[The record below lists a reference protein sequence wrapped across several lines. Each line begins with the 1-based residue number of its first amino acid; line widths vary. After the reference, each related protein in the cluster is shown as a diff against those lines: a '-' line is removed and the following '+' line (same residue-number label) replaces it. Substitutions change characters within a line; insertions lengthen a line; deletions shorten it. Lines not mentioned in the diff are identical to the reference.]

1 MKKKRL
7 IFAYHDFLKQGKY
20 NSAHTVLQ
28 LLIRKK
34 VVLGLGDDDFEVE
47 KLAYKIGLT
56 VSYGYRYNSTHI
68 YLQER

>member
-28 LLIRKK
+28 LLIGKNI
-34 VVLGLGDDDFEVE
+34 VLGLGNDDFEVE

-56 VSYGYRYNSTHI
+56 VSYGYRYNSMYI
-68 YLQER
+68 YL

>member
-28 LLIRKK
+28 LLIRKNI
-34 VVLGLGDDDFEVE
+34 VLGLGNDDFEVE
-47 KLAYKIGLT
+47 ELAYNRAYSILW
-56 VSYGYRYNSTHI
+56 
-68 YLQER
+68 L

>member
-20 NSAHTVLQ
+20 NSAHTVLR
-28 LLIRKK
+28 LLIRKNI
-34 VVLGLGDDDFEVE
+34 VLGLGNDDFEVE

-56 VSYGYRYNSTHI
+56 VSYGYRYNSMYI
-68 YLQER
+68 YL

>member
-20 NSAHTVLQ
+20 TSAHTVLQ
-28 LLIRKK
+28 LLIRKNI
-34 VVLGLGDDDFEVE
+34 VLGLGNDDFEVE

-56 VSYGYRYNSTHI
+56 VSYGYRYNSMYI
-68 YLQER
+68 YL

>member
-28 LLIRKK
+28 LLIRKNI
-34 VVLGLGDDDFEVE
+34 VLGLGNDDFEVE

-56 VSYGYRYNSTHI
+56 VSYCYRYNSMYI
-68 YLQER
+68 YL

>member
-20 NSAHTVLQ
+20 NSAHIVLQ
-28 LLIRKK
+28 LLIRKNI
-34 VVLGLGDDDFEVE
+34 VLGLGNDDFEVE

-56 VSYGYRYNSTHI
+56 VSYGYRYNSMYI
-68 YLQER
+68 YL

>member
-28 LLIRKK
+28 LLIRKNI
-34 VVLGLGDDDFEVE
+34 VLGLGNDDFEVE

-56 VSYGYRYNSTHI
+56 VSYGYRYNNMYI
-68 YLQER
+68 YL

>member
-34 VVLGLGDDDFEVE
+34 VVLGLDDEDFEVE
-47 KLAYKIGLT
+47 NLAYKTGLT
-56 VSYGYRYNSTHI
+56 VSYGYRYNTAHI
-68 YLQER
+68 YLQE

>member
-1 MKKKRL
+1 MKMKRL

-28 LLIRKK
+28 LLIRKNI
-34 VVLGLGDDDFEVE
+34 VLGLGNDDFEVE

-56 VSYGYRYNSTHI
+56 VSYGYRYNSMYI
-68 YLQER
+68 YL

>member
-28 LLIRKK
+28 LLIRKNI
-34 VVLGLGDDDFEVE
+34 VLGLGNDDFEVE
-47 KLAYKIGLT
+47 KPAYKIGLT
-56 VSYGYRYNSTHI
+56 VSYGYRYNSMYI
-68 YLQER
+68 YL

>member
-7 IFAYHDFLKQGKY
+7 IFVYHDFLKQGKY

-28 LLIRKK
+28 LLIRKNI
-34 VVLGLGDDDFEVE
+34 VLGLGNDDFEVE

-56 VSYGYRYNSTHI
+56 VSYGYRYNSMYI
-68 YLQER
+68 YL

>member
-20 NSAHTVLQ
+20 NSARTVLQ
-28 LLIRKK
+28 LLIRKNI
-34 VVLGLGDDDFEVE
+34 VLGLGNDDFEVE

-56 VSYGYRYNSTHI
+56 VSYGYRYNSMYI
-68 YLQER
+68 YL

>member
-28 LLIRKK
+28 LLIRKNI
-34 VVLGLGDDDFEVE
+34 VLGLGNDDFEVE
-47 KLAYKIGLT
+47 KIAYKIGLT
-56 VSYGYRYNSTHI
+56 VSYGYRYNSMYI
-68 YLQER
+68 YL

>member
-7 IFAYHDFLKQGKY
+7 IFAYHDFLNQGKY

-28 LLIRKK
+28 LLIRKNI
-34 VVLGLGDDDFEVE
+34 VLGLGNDDFEVE

-56 VSYGYRYNSTHI
+56 VSYGYRYNSMYI
-68 YLQER
+68 YL

>member
-28 LLIRKK
+28 LLIRKNI
-34 VVLGLGDDDFEVE
+34 VLRLGNDDFEVE

-56 VSYGYRYNSTHI
+56 VSYGYRYNSMYI
-68 YLQER
+68 YL

>member
-28 LLIRKK
+28 LLIRKNI
-34 VVLGLGDDDFEVE
+34 VLGLGNDDFEVE
-47 KLAYKIGLT
+47 KLAYKILK
-56 VSYGYRYNSTHI
+56 
-68 YLQER
+68 

>member
-28 LLIRKK
+28 LLIRKNI
-34 VVLGLGDDDFEVE
+34 VLGLGNDDFMV
-47 KLAYKIGLT
+47 IDIT
-56 VSYGYRYNSTHI
+56 VCTFTYRSD
-68 YLQER
+68 

>member
-1 MKKKRL
+1 MEKKRL

-28 LLIRKK
+28 LLIRKNI
-34 VVLGLGDDDFEVE
+34 VLGLGNDDFEVE

-56 VSYGYRYNSTHI
+56 VSYGYRYNSMYI
-68 YLQER
+68 YL